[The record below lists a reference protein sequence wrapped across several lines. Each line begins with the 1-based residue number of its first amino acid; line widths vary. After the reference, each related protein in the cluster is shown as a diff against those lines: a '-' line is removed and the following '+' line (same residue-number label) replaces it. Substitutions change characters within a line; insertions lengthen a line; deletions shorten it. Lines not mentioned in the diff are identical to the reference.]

1 MYPPPVRV
9 FYMHLHLGAT
19 LIESGRY
26 KKVVVCGADKM
37 SAIVDYTDRTTC
49 IIFGD
54 GAGAVLL
61 EPNHDGYGILGQ
73 YY

>member
-1 MYPPPVRV
+1 MFLQPVPV
-9 FYMHLHLGAT
+9 FYMHLLPGAA

-37 SAIVDYTDRTTC
+37 SAIVDYSDRTTC

-61 EPNHDGYGILGQ
+61 EPNHDGLWCSG
-73 YY
+73 